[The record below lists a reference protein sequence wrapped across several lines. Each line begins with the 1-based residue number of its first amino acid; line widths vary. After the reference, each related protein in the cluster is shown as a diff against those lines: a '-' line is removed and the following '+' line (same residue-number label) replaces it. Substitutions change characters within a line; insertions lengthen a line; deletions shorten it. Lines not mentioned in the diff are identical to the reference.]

1 MYNYYKQSIVNII
14 KLSNSVLRAEKDK
27 NNLFLLFCLFYQ
39 DKIKIPFENYKES
52 SFLYLNN
59 ENLSNKQLKNFNED
73 FDDNENTEFS
83 INKDSENNKSI
94 EKILNIYT
102 NSLKQINEG
111 KEHIKPKKT
120 INQNK
125 LYRNKTPLKNTIR
138 NNDFINNDE
147 NNNFCRNSKSNNNSF
162 YNNKF
167 IDEKNKKKKD
177 IIKERERLI
186 NIIAKKFTNF
196 DKYKKKR
203 NEKKIKEKQQKVTMI
218 DYKFDFDAIRGKK
231 KMKV

>member
-1 MYNYYKQSIVNII
+1 MYNYDKQSIVNII
-14 KLSNSVLRAEKDK
+14 NLSNSVLRSENDK
-27 NNLFLLFCLFYQ
+27 NNLCLPFCLFYQ

-162 YNNKF
+162 YNNKY
-167 IDEKNKKKKD
+167 IDEKNKKKKG
-177 IIKERERLI
+177 IMKERERLI
-186 NIIAKKFTNF
+186 NIIAKKFPNF
-196 DKYKKKR
+196 DKNKKKR